1 MSEDLRKVLKRFG
14 ISPTS
19 HSLYQTAFIHRSYL
33 NESKEAKESNER
45 LEFLGDSVLSFI
57 VSTRLFKTRV
67 SDTEG
72 ELTNLRAY
80 IVKTES
86 LAKASRN
93 LGLGTF
99 LKLSRGEESSGGRE
113 NTQLLANTYE
123 ALLGAIFLDQGI
135 EKAISFVSDSLLPVF
150 TDEIEK
156 GAPRDPKSE
165 LQEIVQSRFQTS
177 PRYKI
182 LSTSGPDHA
191 KRFTVG
197 VFLKN
202 EQVGKGTGSNKQ
214 QAEEKAA
221 KLALVK
227 LTSAKS
233 P

>member
-1 MSEDLRKVLKRFG
+1 MSENLKAILEKIG
-14 ISPTS
+14 IFPSDQK
-19 HSLYQTAFIHRSYL
+19 LYQTAFTHRSFL
-33 NESKEAKESNER
+33 NESKEAKQSNER

-57 VSTRLFKTRV
+57 VSTRLFKARV

-93 LGLGTF
+93 LGLGNF

-123 ALLGAIFLDQGI
+123 ALLGAIFLDLGI
-135 EKAISFVSDSLLPVF
+135 ETAVTFVTKTLLPVF

-156 GAPRDPKSE
+156 GAPRDPKSQ

-191 KRFTVG
+191 KRFNVG

-202 EQVGKGTGSNKQ
+202 EQVGQGDGSNKQ
-214 QAEEKAA
+214 QAEEEAA
-221 KLALVK
+221 KIALVK
-227 LTSAKS
+227 LIKK
-233 P
+233 